1 MWKNCSVATLLN
13 VKKKRKDK
21 NKTNKKPSGL
31 WLTVALIVNV
41 MRRWKMAG
49 CEALL

>member
-1 MWKNCSVATLLN
+1 MEELLCCDSLGC
-13 VKKKRKDK
+13 KEEEEGQKQ
-21 NKTNKKPSGL
+21 NKQKTQWS
-31 WLTVALIVNV
+31 VALIVNV